1 MTAASGGRA
10 LATTLL
16 TVAALVAC
24 SGGDDGGGGGDP
36 VAEGRRLFQGEAT
49 CSTCHGPDLEGTTM
63 GPPLLDSIYALD
75 HHPDAAIRAAVRN
88 GVQPH
93 HWDFGPMPALPHL
106 DDDEIEAIIAYVRA
120 EQETAAGTGPQR

>member
-1 MTAASGGRA
+1 MTAAAGGRV
-10 LATTLL
+10 LATILV
-16 TVAALVAC
+16 TVALLVAC
-24 SGGDDGGGGGDP
+24 GGGDDGDGGGDP

-49 CSTCHGPDLEGTTM
+49 CSTCHGADLQGTTM
-63 GPPLLDSIYALD
+63 GPALLDAIYAPD

-93 HWDFGPMPALPHL
+93 HWDLGPMPALTHL

-120 EQETAAGTGPQR
+120 EQQAAGGASRQR